1 MLMYKTGFDRNQLA
15 LFPTSLD
22 DMIDKDS
29 IVRIID
35 AFVDSIDFVKFNFK
49 YSQPKSKGNRPF
61 DPKDLTKLYLFGY
74 NKKVRSS
81 RSLMYF
87 AKTNIECIWLLKGL
101 TPDHRT
107 ISDFRKDN
115 ADNLK
120 SIFYEF
126 NLSLKELGSLSN
138 IESQDGVKIIAVN
151 SKEKNFT
158 LNKVDDRIY
167 RIKKHIDDYLN
178 MVNFYDMVENVE
190 NLNDTDK
197 VKKLIDNIDEFV
209 NNDPSFNKEQYI
221 TELKNYIDKL
231 DKFQNIQNTITK
243 SGNTQISLTD
253 KEAKLMKN
261 NGKFNVCYNNQVLV
275 DENHFVTD
283 FLVTDEP
290 ADLGSITDISTN
302 AKEIYN
308 FDTLTNI
315 TDKGYNKRE
324 DMVSALENGIIPEV
338 TPNKNQGDSYSLE
351 TVYEEHEITD
361 EMINSLDSKDI
372 QKCLRAGIVPNV
384 YKDKITNVEIKEKT
398 IVENDTTIIDDD
410 VSEEELRDQA
420 INNHCFT
427 RHIKSNKVFCPMGE
441 TLRKKSSKKSST
453 RYCNKLACKNCKN
466 PCCNSKYKTVDFK
479 PGQNIVIPKNNNT
492 LKKVRNKRTKKKI
505 KIVCFDFNVNKD
517 LIKKRM
523 SLSELPH
530 AMLKRWRDASYVL
543 LKGKKKV
550 TGECAIYYCS
560 ENILH
565 AKNLLGA
572 DKLIEYF
579 QNKKENI
586 LKIA

>member
-1 MLMYKTGFDRNQLA
+1 MYKIGFDRNQLA

-29 IVRIID
+29 IVRVID
-35 AFVDSIDFVKFNFK
+35 AFVDSINFANFNFK
-49 YSQPKSKGNRPF
+49 YSQPNSKGNRPF

-115 ADNLK
+115 ANNLK

-126 NLSLKELGSLSN
+126 NLSLKELGFLSN

-158 LNKVDDRIY
+158 LNKVDDRIN

-178 MVNFYDMVENVE
+178 MVNFYDIMENYE
-190 NLNDTDK
+190 NLNDADK
-197 VKKLIDNIDEFV
+197 VKKLIENIDEFV
-209 NNDPSFNKEQYI
+209 NNDPSFDKEQYVA
-221 TELKNYIDKL
+221 ELKNYINKL
-231 DKFQNIQNTITK
+231 DHYQNIQNTITK
-243 SGNTQISLTD
+243 NGDTQISLTD

-283 FLVTDEP
+283 FSVTDKP

-302 AKEIYN
+302 AKKIYD
-308 FDTLTNI
+308 FETLTNI

-338 TPNKNQGDSYSLE
+338 TPSKKQDDSYSLE
-351 TVYEEHEITD
+351 TIYEENEITD
-361 EMINSLDSKDI
+361 EMINSLKSDDI
-372 QKCLRAGIVPNV
+372 QKCLRAGVVPNI
-384 YKDKITNVEIKEKT
+384 YKDKIDNIEIKEKT
-398 IVENDTTIIDDD
+398 IVENDNTIIDDN
-410 VSEEELRDQA
+410 VSEQELRDKA
-420 INNHCFT
+420 INDHCFT
-427 RHIKSNKVFCPMGE
+427 RHIKSNIVFCPMGE
-441 TLRKKSSKKSST
+441 TLRKKSVNKSAT

-479 PGQNIVIPKNNNT
+479 KGQSIVIPKNNNT
-492 LKKVRNKRTKKKI
+492 LKIVRKKSKKKKI
-505 KIVCFDFNVNKD
+505 KVVCFEFKIDKD

-530 AMLKRWRDASYVL
+530 AMLKRCRDASYVL

-550 TGECAIYYCS
+550 TGECAIYYCA

-565 AKNLLGA
+565 AKNLIGV

-579 QNKKENI
+579 NNKKDNI

>member
-1 MLMYKTGFDRNQLA
+1 MYKTGFDRNQIV
-15 LFPTSLD
+15 LFTSSLD
-22 DMIDKDS
+22 DMIDKNS
-29 IVRIID
+29 IVRVID
-35 AFVDSIDFVKFNFK
+35 AFVDSINFADFNFK
-49 YSQPKSKGNRPF
+49 YSLPKSKGNRPF

-87 AKTNIECIWLLKGL
+87 AKTNIECIWLLNGL
-101 TPDHRT
+101 SPDFRT

-115 ADNLK
+115 ADTLK

-126 NLSLKELGSLSN
+126 NLSLKDLNFLSN
-138 IESQDGVKIIAVN
+138 IESQDGVKIVAVN

-158 LNKVDDRIY
+158 LNKVDDRIK

-178 MVNFYDMVENVE
+178 MVNFYDIFENDE

-197 VKKLIDNIDEFV
+197 VNKLIDNIDEFI
-209 NNDPSFNKEQYI
+209 NNDSSFNKELYI

-231 DKFQNIQNTITK
+231 GEYQNIQNTIME
-243 SGNTQISLTD
+243 SGDTQISLTD

-283 FLVTDEP
+283 FLVTDKP
-290 ADLGSITDISTN
+290 ADLGTITDISTT
-302 AKEIYN
+302 AKDIYG
-308 FDTLTNI
+308 FETLTNI

-324 DMVSALENGIIPEV
+324 DIVSALENGIIPEV
-338 TPNKNQGDSYSLE
+338 TPSKKQDDFYSLE
-351 TVYEEHEITD
+351 TIYEENEITD

-372 QKCLRAGIVPNV
+372 QKCLRAGVIPEV
-384 YKDKITNVEIKEKT
+384 YKDKISDVEIKEKK
-398 IVENDTTIIDDD
+398 IVENFNEEIDDN
-410 VSEEELRDQA
+410 VSEEELRDKA
-420 INNHCFT
+420 INNNCFV

-441 TLRKKSSKKSST
+441 TLRKKSVNKSST

-479 PGQNIVIPKNNNT
+479 KGQSIVIPKNNNT
-492 LKKVRNKRTKKKI
+492 LKISRKKKNKKKI
-505 KIVCFDFNVNKD
+505 KIVCFKFRINKD

-543 LKGKKKV
+543 LKGIKKV
-550 TGECAIYYCS
+550 TGECAIYYCA

-565 AKNLLGA
+565 AKNLIGV

-579 QNKKENI
+579 QNKKENL